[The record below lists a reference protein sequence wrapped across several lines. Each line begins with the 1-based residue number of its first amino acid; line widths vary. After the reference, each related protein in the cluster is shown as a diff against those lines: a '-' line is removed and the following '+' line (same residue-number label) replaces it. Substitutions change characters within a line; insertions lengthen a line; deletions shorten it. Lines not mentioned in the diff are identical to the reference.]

1 MHTSSNKI
9 LSMVYIAL
17 MAVIIAVCSWISIPG
32 PVPFTLQ
39 TFAVF
44 SALLLLGTRDGIL
57 SITVYLLL
65 GAVGVP
71 VFSGFSGGFSHIA
84 GPTGGYLIG
93 FLVMGFIYGIV
104 THLLSFMPK
113 TRSIIALILGLI
125 VCYAF
130 GTVWFVIV
138 YSKVKTAIGFGSALS
153 MCVLPFLIPDAV
165 KMALAI
171 ILSYRVKALVPALKE
186 RNR

>member
-1 MHTSSNKI
+1 MNTKLSITSMI
-9 LSMVYIAL
+9 YIAL
-17 MAVIIAVCSWISIPG
+17 MAVIITICSWISIPG

-44 SALLLLGTRDGIL
+44 TALLLLGTRDGLI
-57 SITVYLLL
+57 SIVVYLLL

-71 VFSGFSGGFSHIA
+71 VFSGFSGGIGHLL

-93 FLVMGFIYGIV
+93 FIVMGFVFGIV
-104 THLLSFMPK
+104 RHFIKHPLASAITAS
-113 TRSIIALILGLI
+113 ILGLAA
-125 VCYAF
+125 CYAF

-138 YSKVKTAIGFGSALS
+138 YSQTKSAITFGAALS
-153 MCVLPFLIPDAV
+153 LCVLPFIIPDAI

-171 ILSYRVKALVPALKE
+171 VLSSRVKSRISIFNIQK
-186 RNR
+186 

>member
-1 MHTSSNKI
+1 MRSSSNSNI

-44 SALLLLGTRDGIL
+44 SALLLLGTRNGIL

-71 VFSGFSGGFSHIA
+71 VFSGFSGGLSHLV

-93 FLVMGFIYGIV
+93 FLVMGFFYGIV
-104 THLLSFMPK
+104 TNIFSLLEKSHR
-113 TRSIIALILGLI
+113 RSG
-125 VCYAF
+125 
-130 GTVWFVIV
+130 
-138 YSKVKTAIGFGSALS
+138 
-153 MCVLPFLIPDAV
+153 
-165 KMALAI
+165 
-171 ILSYRVKALVPALKE
+171 
-186 RNR
+186 NRPEG

>member
-1 MHTSSNKI
+1 MKSHTGI
-9 LSMVYIAL
+9 LSMIYIAL
-17 MAVIIAVCSWISIPG
+17 MAVIITICSWISIPG

-44 SALLLLGTRDGIL
+44 TALLLLGTRNGLL
-57 SITVYLLL
+57 SILVYLLL

-71 VFSGFSGGFSHIA
+71 VFSGFSGGIGHLL

-93 FLVMGFIYGIV
+93 FIVMGFVYGIISHFFKPSV
-104 THLLSFMPK
+104 I
-113 TRSIIALILGLI
+113 RNVIASAVGILT
-125 VCYAF
+125 CYAF

-138 YSKVKTAIGFGSALS
+138 YSQTKSAITFGAALS

-171 ILSYRVKALVPALKE
+171 ILSERVKALVPELKTWK
-186 RNR
+186 

>member
-1 MHTSSNKI
+1 MRSRHNI

-17 MAVIIAVCSWISIPG
+17 MAVIITVCSWISIPG

-44 SALLLLGTRDGIL
+44 TALLLLGTRNGLISIL
-57 SITVYLLL
+57 VYLLL

-71 VFSGFSGGFSHIA
+71 VFSGFSGGIGHLL

-93 FLVMGFIYGIV
+93 FIVMGFVFGIV
-104 THLLSFMPK
+104 RHFIKHPLFSAITAS
-113 TRSIIALILGLI
+113 ILGL
-125 VCYAF
+125 VACYAF

-138 YSKVKTAIGFGSALS
+138 YSQTRSAITFGAALS
-153 MCVLPFLIPDAV
+153 MCVLPFIIPDAV

-171 ILSYRVKALVPALKE
+171 ILSDRVKAYIPELKA
-186 RNR
+186 R

>member
-1 MHTSSNKI
+1 MNTKLKITSMI
-9 LSMVYIAL
+9 YIAL
-17 MAVIIAVCSWISIPG
+17 MAVIITICSWISIPG

-44 SALLLLGTRDGIL
+44 TALLLLGTRDGLI

-71 VFSGFSGGFSHIA
+71 VFSGFSGGIGHLL

-93 FLVMGFIYGIV
+93 FIVMGFVFGIV
-104 THLLSFMPK
+104 RHLIKHPLASAI
-113 TRSIIALILGLI
+113 TASILGLAA
-125 VCYAF
+125 CYAF

-138 YSKVKTAIGFGSALS
+138 YSQTKSAITFGAALS
-153 MCVLPFLIPDAV
+153 LCVLPFIIPDAI

-171 ILSYRVKALVPALKE
+171 ILSSRVKSRISIFNIQK
-186 RNR
+186 

>member
-1 MHTSSNKI
+1 MKSGEKLT
-9 LSMVYIAL
+9 SMVMIAL

-44 SALLLLGTRDGIL
+44 AALLLLGARDGLL
-57 SITVYLLL
+57 SVTVYLLL
-65 GAVGVP
+65 GAAGLP
-71 VFSGFSGGFSHIA
+71 VFSGFRGGIAHLA

-93 FLVMGFIYGIV
+93 FLLMGFSYGIIA
-104 THLLSFMPK
+104 HFFKPSLI
-113 TRSIIALILGLI
+113 RNIIASAIGIL

-130 GTVWFVIV
+130 GTVWFVVV
-138 YSKVKTAIGFGSALS
+138 YSRANSAIGYGAALS

-171 ILSYRVKALVPALKE
+171 ILSERVRALVPALKG
-186 RNR
+186 R

>member
-1 MHTSSNKI
+1 MNTKLSITSMI
-9 LSMVYIAL
+9 YIAL
-17 MAVIIAVCSWISIPG
+17 MAVIITICSWISIPG

-44 SALLLLGTRDGIL
+44 TALLLLGTRDGLI
-57 SITVYLLL
+57 SIVVYLLL

-71 VFSGFSGGFSHIA
+71 VFSGFSGGIGHLL

-93 FLVMGFIYGIV
+93 FIVMGFVFGIV
-104 THLLSFMPK
+104 RHFIKHPLASAITAS
-113 TRSIIALILGLI
+113 ILGLAA
-125 VCYAF
+125 CYAF

-138 YSKVKTAIGFGSALS
+138 YTQTKTAITFGAALS
-153 MCVLPFLIPDAV
+153 LCVIPFIIPDAI

-171 ILSYRVKALVPALKE
+171 ILSARVRSRITTFNVQK
-186 RNR
+186 

>member
-1 MHTSSNKI
+1 MI
-9 LSMVYIAL
+9 YIAL
-17 MAVIIAVCSWISIPG
+17 MAVVIAICSWISIPG

-44 SALLLLGTRDGIL
+44 TALLLLGTRDGLI
-57 SITVYLLL
+57 SIVVYLLL

-71 VFSGFSGGFSHIA
+71 VFSGFSGGIGHLL

-93 FLVMGFIYGIV
+93 FIVMGFVFGIV
-104 THLLSFMPK
+104 RHFIKHPLASAITAS
-113 TRSIIALILGLI
+113 ILGLAA
-125 VCYAF
+125 CYAF

-138 YSKVKTAIGFGSALS
+138 YSQTKSAITFGAALS
-153 MCVLPFLIPDAV
+153 LCVLPFIIPDAI

-171 ILSYRVKALVPALKE
+171 ILSSRVKSRISIFNIQK
-186 RNR
+186 

>member
-1 MHTSSNKI
+1 MNTKLSITSMI
-9 LSMVYIAL
+9 YIAL
-17 MAVIIAVCSWISIPG
+17 MAVIITICSWISIPG

-44 SALLLLGTRDGIL
+44 TALLLLGTRDGLI

-71 VFSGFSGGFSHIA
+71 VFSGFSGGIGHLL

-93 FLVMGFIYGIV
+93 FIVMGFVFGIV
-104 THLLSFMPK
+104 RHFIKHPLASAITAS
-113 TRSIIALILGLI
+113 ILGLAA
-125 VCYAF
+125 CYAF

-138 YSKVKTAIGFGSALS
+138 YSQTKSAITFGAALS
-153 MCVLPFLIPDAV
+153 LCVIPFIIPDAI

-171 ILSYRVKALVPALKE
+171 ILSSRVKSRIPIFNIQK
-186 RNR
+186 

>member
-1 MHTSSNKI
+1 MKSKTNI

-17 MAVIIAVCSWISIPG
+17 MAVIITVCSWISIPG

-44 SALLLLGTRDGIL
+44 TALLLLGTRDGLI
-57 SITVYLLL
+57 SIVVYLLL

-71 VFSGFSGGFSHIA
+71 VFSGFSGGIGHLL

-93 FLVMGFIYGIV
+93 FIVMGFVFGIV
-104 THLLSFMPK
+104 SHFIRHPLASAIV
-113 TRSIIALILGLI
+113 SSILGLAA
-125 VCYAF
+125 CYAF

-138 YSKVKTAIGFGSALS
+138 YSQTKSAITFSAALS
-153 MCVLPFLIPDAV
+153 MCVLPFIIPDAI

-171 ILSYRVKALVPALKE
+171 ILSDRVKALVPAFRE
-186 RNR
+186 RRR

>member
-1 MHTSSNKI
+1 MNTKLSITSMI
-9 LSMVYIAL
+9 YIAL
-17 MAVIIAVCSWISIPG
+17 MAVIITICSWISIPG

-44 SALLLLGTRDGIL
+44 TALLLLGTRDGLI

-71 VFSGFSGGFSHIA
+71 VFSGFSGGIGHLL

-93 FLVMGFIYGIV
+93 FIVMGFVFGIV
-104 THLLSFMPK
+104 RHFIKHPLASAITAS
-113 TRSIIALILGLI
+113 ILGLAA
-125 VCYAF
+125 CYAF

-138 YSKVKTAIGFGSALS
+138 YTQTKTAITFGAALS
-153 MCVLPFLIPDAV
+153 LCVIPFIIPDAI

-171 ILSYRVKALVPALKE
+171 ILSSRVKSRISIFNIQK
-186 RNR
+186 

>member
-1 MHTSSNKI
+1 MNTKLSITSMI
-9 LSMVYIAL
+9 YIAL
-17 MAVIIAVCSWISIPG
+17 MAVIITICSWISIPG

-44 SALLLLGTRDGIL
+44 TALLLLGTRDGLI
-57 SITVYLLL
+57 SIVVYLLL

-71 VFSGFSGGFSHIA
+71 VFSGFSGGIGHLL

-93 FLVMGFIYGIV
+93 FIVMGFVFGIV
-104 THLLSFMPK
+104 RHLIKHPLASAI
-113 TRSIIALILGLI
+113 TASILGLAA
-125 VCYAF
+125 CYAF

-138 YSKVKTAIGFGSALS
+138 YTQTKTAITFGAALS
-153 MCVLPFLIPDAV
+153 LCVIPFIIPDAI

-171 ILSYRVKALVPALKE
+171 ILSSRVKSRISIFNIQK
-186 RNR
+186 

>member
-1 MHTSSNKI
+1 MNTKLSITSMI
-9 LSMVYIAL
+9 YIAL
-17 MAVIIAVCSWISIPG
+17 MAVIITICSWISIPG

-44 SALLLLGTRDGIL
+44 TALLLLGTRDGLI

-71 VFSGFSGGFSHIA
+71 VFSGFSGGIGHLL

-93 FLVMGFIYGIV
+93 FIVMGFVFGIV
-104 THLLSFMPK
+104 RHLIKHPLASAI
-113 TRSIIALILGLI
+113 TASILGLAA
-125 VCYAF
+125 CYAF

-138 YSKVKTAIGFGSALS
+138 YSQTKSAITFGAALS
-153 MCVLPFLIPDAV
+153 LCVIPFIIPDAI

-171 ILSYRVKALVPALKE
+171 ILSARVRSLINRNKLYRYLP
-186 RNR
+186 

>member
-1 MHTSSNKI
+1 MNTKLKITSMI
-9 LSMVYIAL
+9 YIAL
-17 MAVIIAVCSWISIPG
+17 MAVIITICSWISIPG

-44 SALLLLGTRDGIL
+44 TALLLLGTRDGLI
-57 SITVYLLL
+57 SIVVYLLL

-71 VFSGFSGGFSHIA
+71 VFSGFSGGIGHLL

-93 FLVMGFIYGIV
+93 FIVMGFVFGIV
-104 THLLSFMPK
+104 RHLIKHPLASAI
-113 TRSIIALILGLI
+113 TASILGLAA
-125 VCYAF
+125 CYAF

-138 YSKVKTAIGFGSALS
+138 YSQTKSAITFGAALS
-153 MCVLPFLIPDAV
+153 LCVLPFIIPDAI

-171 ILSYRVKALVPALKE
+171 ILSARVRSRITTFNVQK
-186 RNR
+186 

>member
-1 MHTSSNKI
+1 
-9 LSMVYIAL
+9 MVYIAL

-44 SALLLLGTRDGIL
+44 TALLLLGTRNGLISIL
-57 SITVYLLL
+57 IYLLL

-71 VFSGFSGGFSHIA
+71 VFSGFSGGIGHLL

-93 FLVMGFIYGIV
+93 FIVMGFVFGIV
-104 THLLSFMPK
+104 SHFIKHPLASA
-113 TRSIIALILGLI
+113 IISSILGLAA
-125 VCYAF
+125 CYAF

-138 YSKVKTAIGFGSALS
+138 YSQTKSAITFSAALS
-153 MCVLPFLIPDAV
+153 MCVVPFIIPDAV

-171 ILSYRVKALVPALKE
+171 ILADRVKALVPAFRE
-186 RNR
+186 RKR